1 MAERTHSV
9 DLSMIHWDKTSTQ
22 ALRIVRP
29 TRARVDDSLK
39 SVNDDLDKEP

>member
-29 TRARVDDSLK
+29 TRTRVDDSPK